1 MNDPIKVLKI
11 VERLLLPFPR
21 ANGAAWANDV
31 LRCYIESV
39 EEFTI
44 WDIES
49 GAESLKKGNFPG
61 YDGRFE
67 PTPPQFATAARRS
80 MEERLR
86 MAERIKRLRPSL
98 PPAEIVHTQEQRSK
112 AKREVADAIASMAAS
127 DPQSDINSASNRERW
142 QRVNARFDPPM
153 DDHAVM
159 HRLAPGYS
167 VGAPES
173 DSEAS

>member
-21 ANGAAWANDV
+21 ANGAAWANDA
-31 LRCYIESV
+31 LRCYIEV
-39 EEFTI
+39 VKEHTI

-49 GAESLKKGNFPG
+49 GAEMLKKGKFPG

-67 PTPPQFATAARRS
+67 PTPPQFSTAARRA

-86 MAERIKRLRPSL
+86 MAERIKRLHPRL
-98 PPAEIVHTQEQRSK
+98 PPAEIVHTQEQRAK

-142 QRVNARFDPPM
+142 QRINARFTPPM
-153 DDHAVM
+153 DDRSIM
-159 HRLAPGYS
+159 GRLAGYS

-173 DSEAS
+173 DREAS